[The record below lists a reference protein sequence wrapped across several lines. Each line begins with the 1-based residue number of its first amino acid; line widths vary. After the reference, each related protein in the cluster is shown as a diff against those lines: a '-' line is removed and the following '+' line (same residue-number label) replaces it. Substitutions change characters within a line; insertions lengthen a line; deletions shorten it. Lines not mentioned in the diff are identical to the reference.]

1 MSNPYRGKRAIE
13 RGGRRTVLVFC
24 GLLLLVLA
32 AAALGHYIQSR
43 RAAQPSAPVGNFQP
57 SQAGSGS
64 AQDTDPV
71 QADPPPPKLPRYD
84 FTQPAPERAAVDNSY
99 FADAAFVGDSRTDGF
114 MLYSG
119 VGTGKGF
126 TSNGLSIFKLAEKK
140 ALTID
145 GKDYTLLEAL
155 ELGQYGKV
163 YLCLGVN
170 ELGIYK
176 DDAFYESYCQAIEL
190 IRQAQPNAII
200 YIQGLIPV
208 NEGEIV
214 NYNGNKYKLSNEH
227 LRVYNDLMRRAAEE
241 KQVVYLDLYAA
252 FADENGELPQG
263 SSRDGVHLGKE
274 SCIRWLEYLKTHTVE
289 YDDLYPNG
297 PPKAEPVQPAE
308 PDNTTAD
315 GSVPG

>member
-99 FADAAFVGDSRTDGF
+99 FDDAAFVGDSRTDGF

-155 ELGQYGKV
+155 ELGQYG
-163 YLCLGVN
+163 GQRA
-170 ELGIYK
+170 G
-176 DDAFYESYCQAIEL
+176 
-190 IRQAQPNAII
+190 
-200 YIQGLIPV
+200 
-208 NEGEIV
+208 
-214 NYNGNKYKLSNEH
+214 H
-227 LRVYNDLMRRAAEE
+227 L
-241 KQVVYLDLYAA
+241 
-252 FADENGELPQG
+252 
-263 SSRDGVHLGKE
+263 
-274 SCIRWLEYLKTHTVE
+274 
-289 YDDLYPNG
+289 
-297 PPKAEPVQPAE
+297 
-308 PDNTTAD
+308 
-315 GSVPG
+315 